1 MKVKTQEEQI
11 LKALKE
17 QPEGVHPTH
26 FIQRLY
32 IYQYNARINGLRTR
46 FGCECKHG
54 STQCKAN
61 EHIRNER
68 QKDGTTKFFYIN
80 DTKERNKVDIN
91 KYHQEYLSYRNKK
104 EEQNSQLSLL

>member
-17 QPEGVHPTH
+17 HEGGVHPTH

-46 FGCECKHG
+46 FGCECKNG
-54 STQCKAN
+54 STYCRAN
-61 EHIRNER
+61 EHIRNKR
-68 QKDGTTKFFYIN
+68 LKDGTTKFFYRN
-80 DTKERNKVDIN
+80 DTEERNKVDVS
-91 KYHQEYLSYRNKK
+91 KYYQEYLAHKNSKK
-104 EEQNSQLSLL
+104 DQNSQLSLL